1 MAAERSR
8 PAGSVD
14 GRIVPGVRGLA
25 AGPDRLSPMAGPIAL
40 VGAGEF
46 LPAMAAFDRG
56 LLEATGRA
64 RPRVAIVPTAAYPD
78 GEEVFARWAAM
89 GRAHFESLGA
99 EVEEVLLRGRAD
111 ADDEGHAQAL
121 GEADLLYFSGGKP
134 GHLLDTLVGSAAWAA
149 ALGAHRRGAVLAG
162 CSAGAMVLAER
173 VVGVRRRLPFPV
185 RWEPGLGIAEGL
197 AVLPHYDAWPEVL
210 AAALAL
216 RAPAGLVV
224 LGIDEETA
232 VVGRDGSWQVH
243 GRGRVTVWRGR
254 HRQRQRQGD
263 VFPI

>member
-1 MAAERSR
+1 MS
-8 PAGSVD
+8 
-14 GRIVPGVRGLA
+14 
-25 AGPDRLSPMAGPIAL
+25 GPIAL

-64 RPRVAIVPTAAYPD
+64 RPRVAIVPTASYPD
-78 GEEVFARWAAM
+78 GDDVFARWASL
-89 GRAHFESLGA
+89 GRAHFEALGA
-99 EVEEVLLRGRAD
+99 EVEEVLLRDRRD

-134 GHLLDTLVGSAAWAA
+134 EHLRDALAGSAAWAA
-149 ALGAHRRGAVLAG
+149 ALAAHRRGAVLAG
-162 CSAGAMVLAER
+162 CSAGAMVLGDR
-173 VVGVRRRLPFPV
+173 QLVVRRRLPFPL
-185 RWEPGLGIAEGL
+185 RWEPALGVASSV
-197 AVLPHYDAWPEVL
+197 AVLPHYDSLPEVL
-210 AAALAL
+210 AAAIILG
-216 RAPAGLVV
+216 APRGLVV

-254 HRQRQRQGD
+254 HRQRQRAGD
-263 VFPI
+263 VFPITVRSPI